1 MHSDSYATRING
13 QIGSAQPSVKL
24 LASEHSMS
32 VAVMETWEA
41 LNSGVAICA
50 GPPAIAQCAHQR
62 AQSCTRQGCGPSG
75 LRRCDTPRILILKN
89 RLDICGS
96 TRRRSQCG
104 VCPYCNG
111 LRVDGW
117 TDPAKSPAL
126 LSFDTA
132 VRKWCPYLPGYAL
145 GNAGSRF
152 GP

>member
-1 MHSDSYATRING
+1 MHSDPYTTRNDG
-13 QIGSAQPSVKL
+13 QIGSAQSSVKL

-50 GPPAIAQCAHQR
+50 GPPAIAQCARQR

-104 VCPYCNG
+104 AV
-111 LRVDGW
+111 
-117 TDPAKSPAL
+117 AAL
-126 LSFDTA
+126 MAYIWGDSLS
-132 VRKWCPYLPGYAL
+132 WYLERGGKCKTYFAL
-145 GNAGSRF
+145 IAMDQERMV
-152 GP
+152 